1 MATLGAANDEQLPRC
16 ELLTLLQYV
25 FVPIVHLTYTSPA
38 VQIMMAVYEKARSS
52 YIYFL
57 AFILLSTFFMMNLFT
72 AVVYSKYT
80 TLEDQYEKH
89 ALARTERHLTTAFS
103 MLDIDCSGELSKV
116 EMLAVVNQ
124 LRKAH
129 LLPELQGGVTASLL
143 FAALDSERN
152 NVISKGVQN
161 AFCACCTMQVSGL

>member
-1 MATLGAANDEQLPRC
+1 M
-16 ELLTLLQYV
+16 YS
-25 FVPIVHLTYTSPA
+25 FPA
-38 VQIMMAVYEKARSS
+38 VPAMSASGLFLVPDFSEQATRMQIMMAVYEEARSS

-80 TLEDQYEKH
+80 SLGEQYEAH

-103 MLDIDCSGELSKV
+103 LLDVDCSGALSKE
-116 EMLAVVNQ
+116 EMFMVMNQ

-129 LLPELQGGVTASLL
+129 LLPELQGGVTANLL
-143 FAALDSERN
+143 IAALDSERN
-152 NVISKGVQN
+152 NIISKGAQPH
-161 AFCACCTMQVSGL
+161 

>member
-1 MATLGAANDEQLPRC
+1 
-16 ELLTLLQYV
+16 
-25 FVPIVHLTYTSPA
+25 
-38 VQIMMAVYEKARSS
+38 MMAVYERARAS

-72 AVVYSKYT
+72 AVVYAKYT
-80 TLEDQYEKH
+80 SLADQYEAH

-103 MLDIDCSGELSKV
+103 LLDVDCSGALTKD
-116 EMLAVVNQ
+116 EMLIVMNQ

-129 LLPELQGGVTASLL
+129 LLPELQGGVTANLF

-152 NVISKGVQN
+152 NVISKGVCVVTSQ
-161 AFCACCTMQVSGL
+161 

>member
-1 MATLGAANDEQLPRC
+1 
-16 ELLTLLQYV
+16 
-25 FVPIVHLTYTSPA
+25 
-38 VQIMMAVYEKARSS
+38 MMAVYEKARSS

-161 AFCACCTMQVSGL
+161 AFCTCCTMQVSGL